1 MRPRLHVVA
10 TTKRPSSRSAL
21 STVVVALLVVTAVV
35 LWPFVGP
42 LVLGIYASHNLFVDF
57 LASPHNPMNAIP
69 GWDVIVVAV
78 VFALALA
85 LTGLLARF
93 PLTRRLVA

>member
-1 MRPRLHVVA
+1 LN
-10 TTKRPSSRSAL
+10 
-21 STVVVALLVVTAVV
+21 AV
-35 LWPFVGP
+35 
-42 LVLGIYASHNLFVDF
+42 
-57 LASPHNPMNAIP
+57 P
-69 GWDVIVVAV
+69 GWDIVVVAV